1 MTRSERYRLLA
12 IECLVVTAALYWAGI
27 SVVIGI
33 VVLWVVVE
41 LEGWMK
47 G

>member
-12 IECLVVTAALYWAGI
+12 IEALLVAAALYWAGI
-27 SVVIGI
+27 SVVIGM